1 MLQRHVLWL
10 DEHRCDLP
18 EGDTKVPEVSDQKN
32 VEAYVD
38 HVVVKTTEQDQLI
51 TDVTT
56 RLGKYRTTA

>member
-1 MLQRHVLWL
+1 MLQRHDLWL
-10 DEHRCDLP
+10 DEHRCDLL